1 MGRLYD
7 ARIKKIGDELVEKY
21 QDVLGIDFY
30 ENKKIVSGKLNTN
43 SKFVRN
49 KVTGYVTSKIR
60 KIRSVSVEAAAESQT
75 DAQDEDTGS
84 KQDVSQADASVGN

>member
-1 MGRLYD
+1 LGRLYD